1 MSLTRRM
8 IFACEGDWRALSAVW
23 GGKGHPGAQVLRAEG
38 LSGFGLDG
46 GTPPLSL
53 SDRWRYRS

>member
-8 IFACEGDWRALSAVW
+8 IFACEGDWRALSAV
-23 GGKGHPGAQVLRAEG
+23 GGAGHPGAKVLRTEG
-38 LSGFGLDG
+38 LSGLVLDR
-46 GTPPLSL
+46 GTPSLSV